1 MGDKKLLEKIYET
14 IDFLNEIDDLEKKS
28 REKISESDNRIQDLM
43 HYLENN
49 KLKNYEYIRF
59 AVELKR
65 VRDERR
71 ENKNELALINEFKK
85 NMLQLQNE
93 KGREA
98 LKNII
103 KRQEKLNNGKYH
115 NRIYKQEELDFL
127 IKKEG

>member
-14 IDFLNEIDDLEKKS
+14 IDFLNEVDDLEKNS

-65 VRDERR
+65 VRDKRR

-85 NMLQLQNE
+85 NMLQLQSE

>member
-14 IDFLNEIDDLEKKS
+14 IDFLNEVDDLEKNS

-85 NMLQLQNE
+85 NMLQLQSE

>member
-1 MGDKKLLEKIYET
+1 MGDKKLSEKIYET
-14 IDFLNEIDDLEKKS
+14 IDFLNEVDDLEKNS

-85 NMLQLQNE
+85 NMLQLQSE

>member
-14 IDFLNEIDDLEKKS
+14 IDFLNEVDDLEKNS

-71 ENKNELALINEFKK
+71 ENKNKLALINEFKK